1 MRVGWSERLLVAI
14 LMRKMSVVEMAVV
27 VVVVV
32 GMRVVVKTSLVLD
45 MIVKVGGKEIVVIP
59 RRGRRGREGMVR
71 REVLWVELGR
81 RGSESVGVGWRSRN
95 GSRRRRRDEPI

>member
-1 MRVGWSERLLVAI
+1 MRVGWIERLLVAI